1 MLGVSIWT
9 VREMVYRRDL
19 RVVKL
24 PRVRRF
30 LLDLCD
36 LEALIEAGKQ
46 E

>member
-1 MLGVSIWT
+1 MAET
-9 VREMVYRRDL
+9 RDVHRSEDESGTGPSRPVL
-19 RVVKL
+19 NPGGR
-24 PRVRRF
+24 P